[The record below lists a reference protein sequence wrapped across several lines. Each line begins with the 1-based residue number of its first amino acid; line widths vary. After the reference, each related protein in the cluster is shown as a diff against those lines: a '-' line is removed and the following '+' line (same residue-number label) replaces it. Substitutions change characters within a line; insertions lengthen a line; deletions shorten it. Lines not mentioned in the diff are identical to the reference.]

1 MGAAWRTIFD
11 LIEADDLPD
20 VDTVLALLT
29 AGDRQAAGRSWFA
42 RALAQSRPAWMAD
55 ALCAEP
61 HPGVTWFPAK
71 GQPTEPAKAVCRRC
85 LCREDCLEYAVVG
98 HEVGVWGGTSDRERT
113 AMRVARP
120 EAA

>member
-1 MGAAWRTIFD
+1 MDTWSDIRRH
-11 LIEADDLPD
+11 LEADDDPTLAE
-20 VDTVLALLT
+20 VLASLSP
-29 AGDRQAAGRSWFA
+29 ADRTAAGPTWFA
-42 RALAQSRPAWMAD
+42 RMVAQGRPRWQRD

-61 HPGVTWFPAK
+61 HPGVTWFPSK
-71 GQPTEPAKAVCRRC
+71 GQPTGPAKAVCRRC

-113 AMRVARP
+113 AMRVAGH